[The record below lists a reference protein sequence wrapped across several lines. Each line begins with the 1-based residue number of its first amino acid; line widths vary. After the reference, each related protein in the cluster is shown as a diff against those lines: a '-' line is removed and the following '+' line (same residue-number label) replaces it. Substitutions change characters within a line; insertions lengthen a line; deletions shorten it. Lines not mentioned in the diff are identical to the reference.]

1 MHDMKSCAYFFDSRS
16 RNKVR
21 VGKALLRPCLVIR
34 IAWWRHQME
43 AFSALLALCAGNSP
57 VTGEFSSQRPV
68 TRSFD
73 VSFDLRLKKR
83 LSKPPPPRHRWF
95 ETPSRPSWRH
105 CNEKP
110 PCWDQVP
117 THGLNTFR
125 PRQNYRHFAD
135 DIFKCIFLN
144 ENVWISL
151 KISLNYIPKVPI
163 NAILEL
169 VHIMAWRRPG
179 DKSLSWAM
187 MLTHIC
193 FTRLQWVNTC

>member
-1 MHDMKSCAYFFDSRS
+1 M
-16 RNKVR
+16 R
-21 VGKALLRPCLVIR
+21 VGKALLRPCLVVR

-43 AFSALLALCAGNSP
+43 AFSALLALCAG
-57 VTGEFSSQRPV
+57 
-68 TRSFD
+68 
-73 VSFDLRLKKR
+73 LKKR

-105 CNEKP
+105 CNGKP
-110 PCWDQVP
+110 PCWNQVP
-117 THGLNTFR
+117 THCLNTFR
-125 PRQNYRHFAD
+125 PRQNYRYFAD

-151 KISLNYIPKVPI
+151 KISLNYIPKVRI

-193 FTRLQWVNTC
+193 LNELTHVRFDVIVEQFST